1 MPEIAGAEKIVIRDA
16 EGAVTEEAMM
26 KDGVLE
32 GETVLYAS
40 GRLRARLQFEQGL
53 QGGESL
59 FYDDAGE
66 VTTRAAYR
74 KGKLNGDSFYYGAD
88 GKLVRKSAYQNGV
101 LSGYTVD
108 YYPSGKP
115 RQVATYRDNLL
126 DGDMVRL
133 DEGGK
138 VLERLHYKK
147 GRLQP
152 PPPAVFKDV
161 KLPGRKA

>member
-1 MPEIAGAEKIVIRDA
+1 MPEVVGAEKIVIRDA

-26 KDGVLE
+26 KHGVLE

-40 GRLRARLQFEQGL
+40 GRVRARLYFEQGL
-53 QGGESL
+53 QSGEAR

-66 VTTRAAYR
+66 VTTRAAYK
-74 KGKLNGDSFYYGAD
+74 KGKLEGDSFYYGAD
-88 GKLVRKSAYQNGV
+88 GKLVRKSAYRNGE
-101 LSGYTVD
+101 LNGYTTD

-115 RQVATYRDNLL
+115 RQVSTYRDNLL

-147 GRLQP
+147 GRVQTP
-152 PPPAVFKDV
+152 PSAFKDA